1 MLVVAETQ
9 ESHQSFLKHELLIA
23 SVVTYTKT
31 NRRINHNKKKEKEKK
46 EQESLHVTSTQPV
59 IQTTETQTGHP
70 INRKKKHT
78 DHPARCDVRG
88 VCSLVTNLF
97 VFCLF

>member
-31 NRRINHNKKKEKEKK
+31 NRRINHNKEKK
-46 EQESLHVTSTQPV
+46 
-59 IQTTETQTGHP
+59 
-70 INRKKKHT
+70 RKKK
-78 DHPARCDVRG
+78 
-88 VCSLVTNLF
+88 NKK
-97 VFCLF
+97 VFT